1 MTVRYLYLFFF
12 FTYSGPEFILIRLLQ
27 NSASLKQWQEQNI
40 FFFNKCN
47 IFFYMYSMQMYSKV
61 VTTSQ

>member
-1 MTVRYLYLFFF
+1 MVVQFM
-12 FTYSGPEFILIRLLQ
+12 LIRLLQ

-47 IFFYMYSMQMYSKV
+47 IVFYMYSMQMYSKD